1 MKLYKTDISKTLFF
15 IIVLLIGTFGCDSE
29 QEKIHKAQIKTCKEQ
44 IESGQQ
50 PTEFCLNLLP
60 EYRSV
65 AQAPQQPL
73 QQYTPQ
79 QYAEPAPQQQY
90 APQPGQAPVIVQQP
104 AQQNSGMQDMLLGG
118 LIGHAI
124 GASGN
129 NSGGGSP
136 HYYAQPS
143 RVVERNTT
151 IIKQAPAPVAPKPV
165 TAPAPKPNYMDTS
178 KLSSYGARPAAP
190 AQKSSAMNTSRLS
203 SSGRR

>member
-1 MKLYKTDISKTLFF
+1 MKLYKTDLSKTLFF

-44 IESGQQ
+44 IKAGQQ

-65 AQAPQQPL
+65 AQAPQQQPL
-73 QQYTPQ
+73 QQYAPQ

-90 APQPGQAPVIVQQP
+90 APQTGQAPVIVQQP
-104 AQQNSGMQDMLLGG
+104 AQQSSGMQDMLLGG

-124 GASGN
+124 GSSGN
-129 NSGGGSP
+129 NTGGGSP
-136 HYYAQPS
+136 QYYAQPS
-143 RVVERNTT
+143 RVIERNTT
-151 IIKQAPAPVAPKPV
+151 IVRQAPAPVTPKPV

-178 KLSSYGARPAAP
+178 KLSSYGARPSAP
-190 AQKSSAMNTSRLS
+190 KSSAMNMGRLS